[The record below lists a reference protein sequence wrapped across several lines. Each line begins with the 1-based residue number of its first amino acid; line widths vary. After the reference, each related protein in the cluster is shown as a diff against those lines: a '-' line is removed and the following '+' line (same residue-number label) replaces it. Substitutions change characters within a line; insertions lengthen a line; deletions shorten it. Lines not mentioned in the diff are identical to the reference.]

1 MNQTDTPQTDAAVL
15 EELALKQLIANRRTG
30 YDPFYKF
37 NYEYSIPSHGRYQ
50 WQWFWDSCF
59 HVIALSKLNPEMAKR
74 ELETIFAS
82 QREDGFIGHIAYWGR
97 RGAFLSAIYLQSKI
111 GEWRR
116 RHSAMLQPPLLG
128 QTLEAVYAATG
139 DRDLLNRY
147 LPKVLDYYDWIMRER
162 DPDNTGLFSIIS
174 PFECGMDNS
183 PVFDAPLGLRHPGRM
198 ALLWKNRKLDAVNLL
213 RGNFNYSKIKRR
225 NGFNVV
231 DPLMNAVLADG
242 LRSTARLLLESDLAD
257 KADAV
262 SARALAIENAVDDQ
276 LWDDER
282 GHYAYLSGQ
291 DRVRLN
297 DLTAGSLMPLIS
309 ESIPA
314 ERAQRLVQEHLHNP
328 EEFWTTLPIPSV
340 ARNHPD
346 YDPVGESSIWR
357 GPVCMNLNWFFVR
370 GLRNH
375 GFDDLADD
383 LALRSKQAAVK
394 GFREFYSPET
404 GAGMRGTDFGW
415 ATVVVDM

>member
-1 MNQTDTPQTDAAVL
+1 
-15 EELALKQLIANRRTG
+15 
-30 YDPFYKF
+30 
-37 NYEYSIPSHGRYQ
+37 
-50 WQWFWDSCF
+50 
-59 HVIALSKLNPEMAKR
+59 MAKR

-116 RHSAMLQPPLLG
+116 RHSAMLQPPLIG